1 MRLRS
6 LVLLVGAAL
15 LAIGLLRRRVPS
27 EFVDV
32 DFDDGSAIR
41 LARGYEA
48 QDLLEDARVI
58 LELA

>member
-1 MRLRS
+1 MRLRR
-6 LVLLVGAAL
+6 LALLVGAAL